1 MLESVRSLTTLFDTP
16 IQAPPAAYHLLI
28 MGPDLFV
35 AQALPKS
42 GELTVGRADNADIR
56 ITDPLASRLHAR
68 LHVGAGGQFEIEDIG
83 SINRTKVR
91 DVALEHGARVAVLP
105 GEAITIGSTILMVR
119 ETRATTRNRRVWP
132 HTHFE
137 AHIEE
142 ECARAA
148 ETRMPF
154 AIIRLA
160 VDGNLPAS
168 AIADMIAPALRTS
181 DMLALYGPSDYEI
194 FLPATSPDLV
204 SAINNDLIGRLRAQS
219 IVARTGTAS
228 HPRDGQTPEALVAC
242 ASERLRGHDTP
253 PPVEGVIVEDPRM
266 RRAYQLATSAAR
278 GVISVLVVGET
289 GVGKDVMATQIHKLS
304 PRAKAPFVTLNCAA
318 ISESL
323 LESELFGHEKGA
335 FTGATEAKAGLLE
348 MAPGGTV
355 FLDEIGEMPGKLQAK
370 LLRVLET
377 REIQRVGSVKTRAID
392 VRFVAATNRD
402 LDADIAEGKFRRD
415 LYYRLNGIT
424 VHIPPLRERRAEI
437 LPLVRSFLARFAREA
452 GDRAAPDVSPEAARL
467 ARGLPV
473 AGQRARAAQRR
484 RARAA
489 AVRGVGDPARAPA
502 DREHGGPLGLV
513 RGVDARGA
521 VRGGRAG
528 GSGSGSAVADRR
540 AAHRPRGRHRRGART
555 HPARA
560 GRARRQSDPGRQG
573 AGDRA
578 QHADRAPRG
587 LRRPAPAQAGRNG
600 RVARPPRPIGSSDR
614 SYKLSDRSDDLS
626 RRVVGRRRAGPENRP
641 RGARHG
647 RC

>member
-68 LHVGAGGQFEIEDIG
+68 LHVSAGGQFEIEDIG

-132 HTHFE
+132 HAHFE

-148 ETRMPF
+148 EARMPF

-168 AIADMIAPALRTS
+168 TIADTIAPALRNS

-204 SAINNDLIGRLRAQS
+204 SAINKDLIGRLRARG
-219 IVARTGTAS
+219 IVARTGTAC

-242 ASERLRGHDTP
+242 SSERLRGHDTP

-266 RRAYQLATSAAR
+266 RRAYQLAQSAAR

-335 FTGATEAKAGLLE
+335 FTGATDAKAGLLE

-355 FLDEIGEMPGKLQAK
+355 FLDEIAEMPAKLQAK

-437 LPLVRSFLARFAREA
+437 MPLVRSFLARFAREA

-467 ARGLPV
+467 LEVYPWPGNVREV
-473 AGQRARAAQRR
+473 RNVVERA
-484 RARAA
+484 
-489 AVRGVGDPARAPA
+489 
-502 DREHGGPLGLV
+502 LL
-513 RGVDARGA
+513 
-521 VRGGRAG
+521 
-528 GSGSGSAVADRR
+528 
-540 AAHRPRGRHRRGART
+540 
-555 HPARA
+555 
-560 GRARRQSDPGRQG
+560 
-573 AGDRA
+573 
-578 QHADRAPRG
+578 
-587 LRRPAPAQAGRNG
+587 L
-600 RVARPPRPIGSSDR
+600 
-614 SYKLSDRSDDLS
+614 
-626 RRVVGRRRAGPENRP
+626 
-641 RGARHG
+641 
-647 RC
+647 